1 MLLPPRKLD
10 LYTFSLAGTCVGSGQ
25 YLYFGSRPARFPLPG
40 ASSTSTEEKDGERR
54 REEEEEAEVEEDR
67 EGKEEKGKEKENE
80 EGDRRGVR
88 GLIRNM
94 WMGSEREGWQARRL
108 HHERERLEDGVGYGG
123 LILEQVRE
131 VLGGGKGEG
140 ES

>member
-1 MLLPPRKLD
+1 ME
-10 LYTFSLAGTCVGSGQ
+10 G
-25 YLYFGSRPARFPLPG
+25 
-40 ASSTSTEEKDGERR
+40 
-54 REEEEEAEVEEDR
+54 EEEEVEGDR
-67 EGKEEKGKEKENE
+67 EGKEEE
-80 EGDRRGVR
+80 ERRGVR
-88 GLIRNM
+88 GMIRNM

-140 ES
+140 NRDED